1 MKSLLKSIQ
10 YDMLDFIEIESE
22 DESGP
27 SYTSADVSACVTN
40 LLDFMAAIESEIQTE
55 TSAKEHVATLLFSLN
70 DLNESCDDDLIDN
83 NQREDIVEFIEKAL
97 SAANI
102 TLPSDDITAQWR
114 IKAME

>member
-1 MKSLLKSIQ
+1 
-10 YDMLDFIEIESE
+10 MLDFIEIESE
-22 DESGP
+22 DESGPSYTSADVSACP

-102 TLPSDDITAQWR
+102 TLPGGDITAQWR